1 MEELLEYFRAI
12 KTDKRYIS
20 SIKKI
25 NGVSNMV
32 TYDTVK
38 DKLILKR

>member
-12 KTDKRYIS
+12 KSDSRYITS
-20 SIKKI
+20 VKVISGIET
-25 NGVSNMV
+25 VV
-32 TYDTVK
+32 TYDTLK

>member
-12 KTDKRYIS
+12 KTDNRYITS
-20 SIKKI
+20 VKKI
-25 NGVSNMV
+25 NGIETVV